1 MPFLFYSL
9 IGISSSTL
17 IFFGN
22 PFPSSNAFSIAFL
35 LFTYVYS
42 EPHTTK
48 VAWFL
53 SLQTSLIL
61 SFTYVDCILQH
72 IRTNLF

>member
-35 LFTYVYS
+35 LFTYVYCKAT
-42 EPHTTK
+42 PHTKAFPNT
-48 VAWFL
+48 
-53 SLQTSLIL
+53 
-61 SFTYVDCILQH
+61 
-72 IRTNLF
+72 